1 MDERLTRTGIVGYT
15 SDMNGPDLVPRKL
28 KNVIQKYPWGSKRLI
43 PGLLGNQ
50 NSGDEPFA
58 EMWMGVHPRGPS
70 RLVIGAGRKMDLSS
84 LIEEAPAA
92 VLGPDADKRFKGQ
105 LPFLFKV
112 LAAEQPLSIQ
122 AHPDRKQAEQGYT
135 REEEQGIPVD
145 DFQRN
150 YRDRNHKPE
159 ILCALTPFTAMCGF
173 REPQVIDSFYRKAA
187 SAVYERLVCPDRSF
201 RESSDWVRE
210 FFLNLMKLPAD
221 DQQSLVEDVVRW
233 AERHLRE
240 GIEGDLILRF
250 HHFFGHDVGVQAPFF
265 LNVVSL
271 EPGEALYQ
279 PAGVLHAYVEGMGV
293 ELMANSD
300 NVLRGGLTRKHVD
313 VPELLRVLSFEPRPA
328 DVLHGSLKD
337 EYISYYDTPID
348 EFRLLRIETNRP
360 HGVDRTERRSIEI
373 GVCTDGDFLIKN
385 RSDRGGGALEVEQGD
400 SFIVPFSFGEYTL
413 HGAGTVYLAEI
424 PETKG

>member
-1 MDERLTRTGIVGYT
+1 MYERLTHTGIVGYT
-15 SDMNGPDLVPRKL
+15 SDMDGPDFVPFKL

-43 PGLLGNQ
+43 PGLLGTQ
-50 NSGDEPFA
+50 NPGDEPFA

-70 RLVIGAGRKMDLSS
+70 RLVIGEGRKIHLSS
-84 LIEEAPAA
+84 LIDEAPAA
-92 VLGPDADKRFKGQ
+92 ILGPDADKRFKGQ

-112 LAAEQPLSIQ
+112 LAAGQPLSIQ
-122 AHPDRKQAEQGYT
+122 AHPDREQAEQGFI
-135 REEEQGIPVD
+135 REEEQGVPVD

-187 SAVYERLVCPDRSF
+187 SSVYERAVRPNQGFGDPSA
-201 RESSDWVRE
+201 WVHE
-210 FFLNLMKLPAD
+210 FFLNLMKLTAD
-221 DQQSLVEDVVRW
+221 DQRILTDDAVRW
-233 AERHLRE
+233 AENHPRE

-313 VPELLRVLSFEPRPA
+313 VSELLRVLSFEPRPA
-328 DVLHGSLKD
+328 DVLHEVPLD

-348 EFRLLRIETNRP
+348 EFRLLRLETIRP
-360 HGVDRTERRSIEI
+360 NAVDRAERCSIEI
-373 GVCTDGDFLIKN
+373 GVCTDGDFLIKG
-385 RSDRGGGALEVEQGD
+385 RSDRGGEVLEVTRGD

-413 HGAGTVYLAEI
+413 HGTGTVYLAEI
-424 PETKG
+424 PGTKG